1 MIANILGNVPAES
14 VNMIVISVTAT
25 VIGLIILGYLI
36 WNVACIKASND
47 VIEEKL
53 SEIAESLAAKKR
65 AETESKRK
73 DVEK

>member
-1 MIANILGNVPAES
+1 MITNILGNITAES
-14 VNMIVISVTAT
+14 VNTIVISVTAAI
-25 VIGLIILGYLI
+25 IGLAVLSYLV

-47 VIEEKL
+47 AIEEKL
-53 SEIAESLAAKKR
+53 GEIAESLAAKKR

>member
-14 VNMIVISVTAT
+14 VNMIVISVTAA

-47 VIEEKL
+47 AIEEKL